1 MPTISAILTPNGLIP
16 SPHSVNSLDG
26 AAKFEGDGVYD
37 VFRTYPDS
45 KSLLLDAHFD
55 RLLMFAR
62 LEGFTVELN
71 KEAVRESIASLLAQS
86 NYGIA
91 RVRIAISKITPDR
104 LAITLEA
111 FNQTSIELRRLRK
124 DGVDVATYGI
134 SRVNPRAKT
143 SLWVVKRAIV
153 QSDLSKKYYD
163 LSKKYYEIIITNPEG
178 YLLEGFS
185 SNFFAVKNGSLIT
198 SKDGILPG
206 IMRGIVLEI
215 AQNILPVKTM
225 RVHKDELKQLDEAFL
240 TSSSRGIIPIISI
253 DGTKISDGRPGHF
266 SKALSKSLE
275 KWIISNIEKI

>member
-1 MPTISAILTPNGLIP
+1 
-16 SPHSVNSLDG
+16 
-26 AAKFEGDGVYD
+26 
-37 VFRTYPDS
+37 
-45 KSLLLDAHFD
+45 
-55 RLLMFAR
+55 MFAR

-111 FNQTSIELRRLRK
+111 FNQTFIELRRLRK

-153 QSDLSKKYYD
+153 QSD

-266 SKALSKSLE
+266 SKALSQSLE
-275 KWIISNIEKI
+275 KWIISHIEKI